1 MESSLQFKDLS
12 GFASEPIQL
21 ITPMVIPKEAIDAEI
36 ERLASLP
43 APANGRRVSQIVNP
57 AAGTGPRFTPGP
69 AATPCRLKPSEA
81 NKPLRHHP
89 ALSKFFKPRA
99 TSDPR

>member
-1 MESSLQFKDLS
+1 MKMESTFRFEDRTGL
-12 GFASEPIQL
+12 ASEPLQL

-57 AAGTGPRFTPGP
+57 AAGVGPQLHP
-69 AATPCRLKPSEA
+69 
-81 NKPLRHHP
+81 RHGSIAVRAKAWRADQAHP
-89 ALSKFFKPRA
+89 A
-99 TSDPR
+99 